1 MLHEIYLITNL
12 INNKKYVGQTKQG
25 NTFHRFL
32 KEHAYIREGDNT
44 LFHNA
49 IQKYGVEN
57 FSAIVIEDSIAEED
71 IDAREIFYIDFY
83 HSFYKYRQ
91 GYNMTRGGRGLLGYE
106 PTEEAKRKTKE
117 RTIETWRK
125 MKEEDPERYAKL
137 CLNRSLALKGKPKS
151 EQHKAVLSKL
161 ASQRVGEKNPF
172 YGKHFSDQSKEKLR
186 ESKAKN
192 LSQINAYYLDTGLLW
207 KTFRFTTEAAEELGL
222 GDTARVRIACV
233 CKSKK
238 GHAYGY
244 IWRYQ
249 DDVNTDV
256 LPQAVVSAENRP
268 PRAKAVGQYSLAGEL
283 VAYWESAAAY
293 SKTVADE
300 YDSQRKIAK
309 RVSAVCTGRQDSYNN
324 YIWKFIDD

>member
-32 KEHAYIREGDNT
+32 KEHTYVRDGDNT

-49 IQKYGVEN
+49 IQKYGIEN
-57 FSAIVIEDSIAEED
+57 FSAIVIEDNILDED

-91 GYNMTRGGRGLLGYE
+91 GYNMTKGGRGLLGYE

-125 MKEEDPERYAKL
+125 MKETNPERYARL
-137 CLNRSLALKGKPKS
+137 CLNRSTALKGRLKS
-151 EQHKAVLSKL
+151 EQHKAILSEL
-161 ASQRVGEKNPF
+161 ASQRIGEKNPF
-172 YGKHFSDQSKEKLR
+172 YGKHFSEQSKEKLR

-192 LSQINAYYLDTGLLW
+192 LSKINAYHLDTGVLW
-207 KTFRFTTEAAEELGL
+207 KTFRFTTEAAEALGL
-222 GDTARVRIACV
+222 GDTARVRIAYV
-233 CKSKK
+233 CKAKK

-249 DDVNTDV
+249 DDVSTDI
-256 LPQAVVSAENRP
+256 LPRAIVSAENRS
-268 PRAKAVGQYSLAGEL
+268 PRAKAIGQYNLDGTLIAC
-283 VAYWESAAAY
+283 WESAAAY
-293 SKTVADE
+293 SKTVSDE
-300 YDSQRKIAK
+300 HDIQRKIAK
-309 RVSAVCTGRQDSYNN
+309 RISVVCAGRQESYNN
-324 YIWKFIDD
+324 YIWKFIND